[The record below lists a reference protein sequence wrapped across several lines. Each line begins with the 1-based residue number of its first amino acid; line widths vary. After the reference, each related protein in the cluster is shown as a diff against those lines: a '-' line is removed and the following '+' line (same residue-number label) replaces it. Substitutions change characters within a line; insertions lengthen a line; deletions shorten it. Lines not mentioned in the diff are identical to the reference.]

1 MTRKLLIQ
9 SVMGEVKSIIIIITN
24 QVPLSKAL
32 NHMSGCD

>member
-9 SVMGEVKSIIIIITN
+9 SVTGEVKIIIIITN